1 MQRQRQMSARTTEV
15 ETCLVIEDS
24 SFDREKFKRILNKSF
39 SEIRV
44 IMASTLAEAREH
56 VSVNRPDLILLDNS
70 LPDGNG
76 ANFAVELSEDDT
88 LRKIPVIMVSDFP
101 TPFMYQKAAIA
112 GVRHVVDKADFGA
125 RFIHDALRP
134 AKKTPSRL
142 RTKRP
147 A

>member
-1 MQRQRQMSARTTEV
+1 MSARTTEA

-44 IMASTLAEAREH
+44 IMASTLAEAREY
-56 VSVNRPDLILLDNS
+56 VSANRPDLILLDNS

-112 GVRHVVDKADFGA
+112 GVRHVVDKSDFGA

-134 AKKTPSRL
+134 AKKTPSRS